1 MGSSVEVIR
10 VPVATFAAGRDP
22 DRLCIGGLG
31 SCVGV
36 ALYDPVARVGGLAHV
51 LVPAGG
57 GGVAGRWPA
66 ASPER
71 AVAGLLQAVAA
82 TGGEPGRC
90 VAKLAGGGQVFE
102 GLAGR
107 GRARPVGPQTVAA
120 VRAELSR
127 RGIPLVAEA
136 LSPKVGR
143 SMELDLASGAV
154 TVRGADG
161 TIQVL

>member
-1 MGSSVEVIR
+1 MGPRAEVIR
-10 VPVATFAAGRDP
+10 VPAATFAAGRDP
-22 DRLCIGGLG
+22 DRLWIGGLG

-51 LVPAGG
+51 LVPDGG
-57 GGVAGRWPA
+57 GGVEERWPA

-71 AVAGLLQAVAA
+71 AVEGLLRAVAA
-82 TGGEPGRC
+82 SGGEPGRC
-90 VAKLAGGGQVFE
+90 VAKLAGGGQAFE
-102 GLAGR
+102 GLTAGR
-107 GRARPVGPQTVAA
+107 RARPVGPQTSAA

-136 LSPKVGR
+136 LSPEAGR
-143 SMELDLASGAV
+143 SMELDLASGTV

-161 TIQVL
+161 TIRVL